1 MLENIYYY
9 VALERFP
16 EPFGFPEELRH
27 TQWWYV
33 ADTPDFTWT
42 GDFSKAKKFA
52 STDEAEN
59 YMRTGAV
66 SSQFCG
72 SLDRYACHVIVLRES
87 TAIARSL
94 STVED
99 L

>member
-9 VALERFP
+9 VALEKFP

-42 GDFSKAKKFA
+42 ADISKAKKFA
-52 STDEAEN
+52 SSDEAEN
-59 YMRTGAV
+59 CMRTGAV

-72 SLDRYACHVIVLRES
+72 KLDRFACHVVRYYEGMS
-87 TAIARSL
+87 PARLL
-94 STVED
+94 STMED
-99 L
+99 F